1 MLKADFTPE
10 MFYETNAPSF
20 GGQYVDGI
28 GAENTEGVFYA
39 VSHSPDADTPGNAE
53 FVAKYE
59 EMYGTAEVPED
70 AADAYA
76 AGQVLQAAV
85 EAVGDI
91 EDQEAMADWLRENEV
106 ETILGP
112 LSWNDDGS
120 PTGDFLIGQ
129 WQDGKA
135 QIVLPP
141 EVSTADIKPAWTPG
155 GSS

>member
-1 MLKADFTPE
+1 
-10 MFYETNAPSF
+10 
-20 GGQYVDGI
+20 
-28 GAENTEGVFYA
+28 
-39 VSHSPDADTPGNAE
+39 VSHSPDADTTGNAE

-106 ETILGP
+106 DTILGP

-120 PTGDFLIGQ
+120 PTGEFLIGQ

-141 EVSTADIKPAWTPG
+141 DASTAEIKPGWTPG
-155 GSS
+155 GAG